1 MSQIIQP
8 RILKGFRDLLP
19 PAALGK
25 QEMLDSIRKVFTLFG
40 YMPIETPALEY
51 SEILLGKGSEETDK
65 QLFRFNDQGGRDVA
79 MRFDLTVPLARFAA
93 MHLNTLGVP
102 FRRYHIAPVWRAE
115 KPQRGRFREFT
126 QCDFDILGATSASS
140 DAEIV
145 QLIHS
150 IFSELKIPVRIRIN
164 HRGLLGGILAASGA
178 QDREVAA
185 LRAIDKLEKLGR
197 NIVSEELQ
205 KEAGLNA
212 NQIDS
217 LFEMLEA
224 STKSS
229 SALETLEYFESRLA
243 DFENGLAGTIR
254 LKEIFTSMQEAKMDQ
269 QIVLDTSIARGLDY
283 YTGVVFETQSVDLP
297 DIGSICSGGRYDDLT
312 SVYSKKSHP
321 GVGASVGLDR
331 TLAALEELGVMST
344 RSSCALASLT
354 RLDENLDGARMKL
367 AAQLRSAGISI
378 EVYPEKSKLGAQLK
392 YADKR
397 KIKFAIIA
405 GSSEFETETFG
416 IKNLDSG
423 EQISCTSNE
432 LVQTLNNLSEE

>member
-65 QLFRFNDQGGRDVA
+65 QLFRFSDQGGRDVA

-126 QCDFDILGATSASS
+126 QCDFDILGSTSASS

-150 IFSELKIPVRIRIN
+150 IFSELQIPVRIRIN
-164 HRGLLGGILAASGA
+164 HRGLLGGILAVCGA
-178 QDREVAA
+178 QGREVAA
-185 LRAIDKLEKLGR
+185 LRAIDKLEKLGKDV
-197 NIVSEELQ
+197 VSQELQ
-205 KEAGLNA
+205 QEAKLDA
-212 NQIDS
+212 SQIDS

-224 STKSS
+224 STKNS
-229 SALETLEYFESRLA
+229 SALETLAFFESRLA
-243 DFENGLAGTIR
+243 DCESGLAGATR
-254 LKEIFTSMQEAKMDQ
+254 LNEIFTSMQEAGIDQ
-269 QIVLDTSIARGLDY
+269 QLALDTSIARGLDY

-297 DIGSICSGGRYDDLT
+297 DIGSICSGGRYDNLT
-312 SVYSKKSHP
+312 GVYSKKSHP

-331 TLAALEELGVMST
+331 TLAALEELGVLST
-344 RSSCALASLT
+344 RSSCALALLT
-354 RLDENLDGARMKL
+354 RLDDNLDGARMKL
-367 AAQLRSAGISI
+367 ASELRDAGISI

-392 YADKR
+392 YADR
-397 KIKFAIIA
+397 REIKLAIIA
-405 GSSEFETETFG
+405 GDSEFKTQTFG
-416 IKNLDSG
+416 VKHLDTG
-423 EQISCTSNE
+423 QQIECSRSE
-432 LVQTLNNLSEE
+432 LVQTLKNLAKE